1 MKMNYADP
9 RSQEIVEGLYRD
21 FTSNNSD
28 LVKKASIDTT
38 DYLRIRI
45 REDGVLRRIITPRT
59 ITRGNIDRQQLGDLP
74 ISIIDM
80 EPNSAGAM
88 QIPFGDIPQGGI
100 MNAPRFVVTYQRIAS
115 RRYQIDTMRLM
126 TYNID
131 LRDMFNDLILKD
143 LMDEEDRKGFAAFNR
158 CVGTK
163 NQVQAT
169 SGICQFVDLGPFS
182 RSALT
187 HLRKGLPSTR
197 QHLEPGAYLMNNVTI
212 HDFESFDRQ
221 AAGGDMAQTTLF
233 GNATIESANGVKMVV
248 TNKVNLCP
256 DNFVW
261 GFAPENFLGV
271 FYILEDVVMNSEVK
285 LGYLLEFGA
294 HEAVGATIGNVAAVV
309 KGEFANTA
317 HDWRTSADESS
328 SSI

>member
-21 FTSNNSD
+21 FTSNNDS

-59 ITRGNIDRQQLGDLP
+59 ITRENIDRQQLGDLP

-100 MNAPRFVVTYQRIAS
+100 MNAPRFVVTYTRLAS
-115 RRYQIDTMRLM
+115 RRYRIDTMRLM

-143 LMDEEDRKGFAAFNR
+143 MMDEEDRKGFGTFNR
-158 CVGTK
+158 CVGAQNTI
-163 NQVQAT
+163 QAA
-169 SGICQFVDLGPFS
+169 SGICQNVTLGTFS

-187 HLRKGLPSTR
+187 HFRKGLPSTR
-197 QHLEPGAYLMNNVTI
+197 QKLEPGVNLMNNVSI
-212 HDFESFDRQ
+212 HDFESFDRVQ
-221 AAGGDMAQTTLF
+221 AGGDIAQQTLF
-233 GNATIESANGVKMVV
+233 GNATIDSANGVKMVI
-248 TNKVNLCP
+248 TNKTNLCP
-256 DNFVW
+256 DNFIW
-261 GFAPENFLGV
+261 SFAPENYLGV
-271 FYILEDVVMNSEVK
+271 FYILEDVVMNAEVK

-294 HEAVGATIGNVAAVV
+294 HEAVGAAVGNVAAIV
-309 KGEFANTA
+309 KGEFTGTA
-317 HDWRTSADESS
+317 HDWRVDGGSDSL
-328 SSI
+328 

>member
-9 RSQEIVEGLYRD
+9 RSQEIVEGLYKD
-21 FTSNNSD
+21 FTSANDN

-45 REDGVLRRIITPRT
+45 REDGVARRIITPRT
-59 ITRGNIDRQQLGDLP
+59 VTRENIDRTQLGDLP

-100 MNAPRFVVTYQRIAS
+100 MNAPRFVVTYARLAS
-115 RRYQIDTMRLM
+115 RRYRIDTMRLM

-143 LMDEEDRKGFAAFNR
+143 LMDEEDRKTFATFER
-158 CVGTK
+158 CVGELNT
-163 NQVQAT
+163 VQPG
-169 SGICQFVDLGPFS
+169 SGVCQYVTLGTFS

-187 HLRKGLPSTR
+187 HFRKGLPSTR
-197 QHLEPGAYLMNNVTI
+197 QKLEPGVYLMNNVSI
-212 HDFESFDRQ
+212 HDFESFNRNE
-221 AAGGDMAQTTLF
+221 AGGDLAQQTLF
-233 GNATIESANGVKMVV
+233 GNATVESANGVKMIV
-248 TNKVNLCP
+248 TNKTNLCK
-256 DNFVW
+256 DGIIW
-261 GFAPENFLGV
+261 GFAPENYLGV
-271 FYILEDVVMNSEVK
+271 FYILEDVVMNAEVK

-294 HEAVGATIGNVAAVV
+294 HEAVGAAVGNVAAVT
-309 KGEFANTA
+309 KGSFTGSA
-317 HDWRTSADESS
+317 HDWRTNA
-328 SSI
+328 